1 METLENNVNLE
12 VYKGRTRK
20 YQILFTRN
28 NAAIDISAYTVIFK
42 VKETRHSSENKIIKT
57 LTEDDFED
65 AGNGIVLIAL
75 TITDTDIDVK
85 NYVWSVEYDD
95 GETGDDKDFDVL
107 FEGKFT
113 VKKPV

>member
-1 METLENNVNLE
+1 MQKLENNIDLE

-28 NAAIDISAYTVIFK
+28 NGVINIADYTVIFK
-42 VKETRHSSENKIIKT
+42 VKKTRHSTETKIIKT

-65 AGNGIVLIAL
+65 AANGDVLIAL
-75 TITDTDIDVK
+75 TISDTNIDVGT
-85 NYVWSVEYDD
+85 YVWSVEYDD

-113 VKKPV
+113 VKKPI